1 MLNDAAKKLVARAA
15 RVAAKDNRDRAALG
29 ADTDE
34 ICAKEWKIAQNQNP
48 DFGTWPSAQSYFET
62 IFYSEIEYV

>member
-34 ICAKEWKIAQNQNP
+34 ICAKEWTIAQNQNP
-48 DFGTWPSAQSYFET
+48 DFRTWPSAQRYFET
-62 IFYSEIEYV
+62 IFYNEIEYV